1 MPLEQVRTD
10 EVRILGD
17 ENPAIAI
24 RGRRHE
30 RVWRA
35 VSAIEVE
42 GVNRIVSLVAQAV
55 HQPSR

>member
-1 MPLEQVRTD
+1 VRAD

-24 RGRRHE
+24 RDRRHG

-42 GVNRIVSLVAQAV
+42 GLNRIVSLVAQAV
-55 HQPSR
+55 HQP